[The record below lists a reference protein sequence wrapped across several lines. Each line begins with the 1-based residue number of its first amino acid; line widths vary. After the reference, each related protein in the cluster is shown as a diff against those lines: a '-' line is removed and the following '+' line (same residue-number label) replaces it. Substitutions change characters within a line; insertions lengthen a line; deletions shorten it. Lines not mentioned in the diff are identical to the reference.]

1 MLISNANEHS
11 ETAAIGANRLYNE
24 ITTALDLARDL
35 YDHAINTHGQL
46 KDAELNTEALEKLRD
61 VIKAAEL
68 LTDYTEEAIDNY
80 ERSAHTMRGYV
91 DGGLAE

>member
-11 ETAAIGANRLYNE
+11 ETAAIGANRLFNQ
-24 ITTALDLARDL
+24 ITAALDLARDL

-46 KDAELNTEALEKLRD
+46 KDTELNTEALEKLRD

-68 LTDYTEEAIDNY
+68 LTDYTEETASNY
-80 ERSAHTMRGYV
+80 ERSAHTMRGFI
-91 DGGLAE
+91 DERLAE